1 MNAKHRLLSRL
12 IVGWRFLFVGVLG
25 IGVNQAALAAMVEI
39 GHFHYLFGAI
49 VATVV
54 SSTFNFGCSE
64 LWVFRGRGTAGGIAV
79 ARRYVGFL
87 AVNSSTLLVRLPML
101 YLLTS
106 LIAVHYLI
114 ANLLAIGAMT
124 GIRFLVA
131 DMVIWPGRPV
141 PQEVEA

>member
-1 MNAKHRLLSRL
+1 MNLKHTLLKQL
-12 IVGWRFLFVGVLG
+12 VVGWRFLSVGVLG
-25 IGVNQAALAAMVEI
+25 IGVNQAALAAMVEL

-64 LWVFRGRGTAGGIAV
+64 LWVFRGRGSTGGIAV
-79 ARRYVGFL
+79 VRRYVGFL
-87 AVNSSTLLVRLPML
+87 AVNSSTLLIRLPML
-101 YLLTS
+101 YVLTS
-106 LIAVHYLI
+106 LIALHYLV

-131 DMVIWPGRPV
+131 DMLIWPGRPV